1 MEKKSNGRCAKMI
14 LISLKKVDA
23 QKEIF
28 FLFYQ
33 IVTETLFLWKNLSG
47 KS

>member
-1 MEKKSNGRCAKMI
+1 MEKKSNGRCAKII
-14 LISLKKVDA
+14 LLSLKKVDA
-23 QKEIF
+23 RKEIF

-33 IVTETLFLWKNLSG
+33 IVMETLFLWKNLNG